1 MYIKTKNLSKKYFK
15 AKSKSLDN
23 VDLVIPKGIF
33 GLIGENGAGKTTLLK
48 TLTTILPINDGEVSI
63 LDYKLPED
71 ENKVRGILSYLPQE
85 FDLFHNLTAYEMLD
99 YIALLKEVLDKKER
113 DKQILD
119 LLDKLNL
126 SNKKD
131 TKIKALSGGMKQRLG
146 IAQCLLG
153 NPKVIILDEPTVG
166 LDPKERLRF
175 RNVLHEVAT
184 DKIVIISSHIVSD
197 ISMMCEN
204 VAILNKG
211 KVSYCGSIEEL
222 TEKVRGK
229 VFLDY
234 IESHDLLNSSLYEKI
249 ISISRRK
256 NKLEVR
262 FISENPK
269 DKSIYK
275 EVEPNLEDAYFYMS
289 FIKGNNNE

>member
-63 LDYKLPED
+63 LDCKLPED
-71 ENKVRGILSYLPQE
+71 ENKVRGILGYLPQE

>member
-23 VDLVIPKGIF
+23 VDLVISEGIF

-71 ENKVRGILSYLPQE
+71 ENKVRGILGYLPQE

>member
-71 ENKVRGILSYLPQE
+71 ENKVRGILGYLPQE